1 MRKLFFNVLGCAVAA
16 LSLIATSCTP
26 DKGGDTQLPNFP
38 TAVTAEVE
46 AGSTYTLSIKPNMA
60 WSVSIPDEAVAYFS
74 ILDGDAEV
82 YSVNGEAGSYEVVIK
97 VTDIRDYNASHVCEV
112 KMTMGDREQTVA
124 TLTLGQ
130 VIRSIEIYDVLF
142 EDNGDWMYGAQT
154 MYEYSDEQVGTEG
167 VTLKWG
173 ENGLDMFCH
182 RIKIVSN
189 FNWKIDGTPAW
200 IQAIN
205 NNTEDVTELWI
216 KGDAAN
222 YPMEDATAT
231 LSFLD
236 ADDNTIDVVATL
248 KVSITSAKEIFEF
261 EDFDNETTFNHLG
274 ELYNAN
280 SDSFMESNA
289 DGYVNSLNETLY
301 TYTLSFNELVG
312 MKQPTFN
319 HEWINCTI
327 DEWDTTEEALIQPR
341 YLSIGVSQNESD
353 AREAMVIILPQS
365 IVNTLDD
372 ASAPY
377 EILDESMSQLRPEY
391 EKYVVTTIKQLAHP
405 GPIANTASNVETIL
419 WKKLGADGDVAMD
432 YPDAAHGYELLY
444 TDKWDGTNSSFTFDG
459 TYTSIEY
466 SYINDEGNK
475 VVMSSSESWLQ
486 VLPNSNGTFQ
496 LYMTPKDSTPKHW
509 KSESYYKDAYWSY
522 VVFKNGS
529 EIAAVISCLY
539 NLGYDFK
546 AELPTV
552 EASIAF
558 SYPQLAA
565 SDGSTL
571 TQLTSGEEYN
581 KVVGNFGEIPV
592 WQLTYTTSDAIQSA
606 LSGINPEWSVN
617 YFDSEDRS
625 WLSFE
630 PGEMATV
637 KMAAEGNGK
646 SGILIFK
653 DSNNI
658 PQLALVCTLN
668 IAQ

>member
-1 MRKLFFNVLGCAVAA
+1 MRKHLFSILGCAVAA
-16 LSLIATSCTP
+16 FSLLATSCTQDNGSDNKVP
-26 DKGGDTQLPNFP
+26 IFP
-38 TAVTAEVE
+38 TAVTADVE
-46 AGSTYTLSIKPNMA
+46 AGSTYTISIEPNMD
-60 WSVSIPDEAVAYFS
+60 WSVSIPDEAAAYFS
-74 ILDGDAEV
+74 ILDNNTEV
-82 YSVNGEAGSYEVVIK
+82 YSVNGKAGSYDVVIK

-112 KMTMGDREQTVA
+112 KMEMKGQEQTIA

-142 EDNGDWMYGAQT
+142 EDNGDWMYGRVD
-154 MYEYSDEQVGTEG
+154 MYEYSTEQVGAEG
-167 VTLKWG
+167 VTLNWG

-189 FNWKIDGTPAW
+189 FSWTIDGTPAW
-200 IQAIN
+200 IQAIA

-216 KGDAAN
+216 KGDANN
-222 YPMEDATAT
+222 YPMEAATAT
-231 LSFLD
+231 LTFFD
-236 ADDNTIDVVATL
+236 ADDSSVEAVATL
-248 KVSITSAKEIFEF
+248 KVSIASAKEIFEF

-301 TYTLSFNELVG
+301 TYTLSFNELAG
-312 MKQPTFN
+312 MKFPTFG

-327 DEWDTTEEALIQPR
+327 GEWDTTESNLIQSR

-365 IVNTLDD
+365 IVNTLED

-432 YPDAAHGYELLY
+432 YPEAAHGYELLY
-444 TDKWDGTNSSFTFDG
+444 TNKWDGTNSSFTFDG
-459 TYTSIEY
+459 TYTSVEY
-466 SYINDEGNK
+466 TYVDEGGNK

-571 TQLTSGEEYN
+571 TQLTSGEDYEM
-581 KVVGNFGEIPV
+581 VVGNFGEMPV
-592 WQLTYTTSDAIQSA
+592 WQLTYTTSDAKQSA
-606 LSGINPEWSVN
+606 LSGIDPEWSVVFVN
-617 YFDSEDRS
+617 DADKA

-637 KMAAEGNGK
+637 KMEAAGNGK

-658 PQLALVCTLN
+658 PQLALVCKLN